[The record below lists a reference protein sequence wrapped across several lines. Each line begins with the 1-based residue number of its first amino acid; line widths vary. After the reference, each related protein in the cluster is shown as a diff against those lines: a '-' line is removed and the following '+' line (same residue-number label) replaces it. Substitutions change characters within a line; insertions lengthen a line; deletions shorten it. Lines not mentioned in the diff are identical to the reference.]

1 MPLGAVADQPTIVCE
16 MPVEFEQ
23 RDGLVYAYDPALK
36 CIRAFRLHTFY
47 ASFHNAAVC
56 MQECQLPSEGEV
68 VRQFALLEGGK
79 R

>member
-16 MPVEFEQ
+16 SPVEFEQ

-56 MQECQLPSEGEV
+56 MQECHARGGAEV
-68 VRQFALLEGGK
+68 IEFPAAAHG
-79 R
+79 